1 MRTMTTTSGTPIESE
16 VEIDLLAV
24 LETLF
29 RDLIRRHGLAYGYE
43 DVHREFA
50 HVVAQL
56 NDVELKAYL
65 TESLLLSFARFEV
78 DQMMII
84 ERRAASA
91 EAEEETS

>member
-50 HVVAQL
+50 HVVRQL
-56 NDVELKAYL
+56 DEADLRGYL
-65 TESLLLSFARFEV
+65 TESLLLNFARFEV
-78 DQMMII
+78 DQMMLV
-84 ERRAASA
+84 ERRATS
-91 EAEEETS
+91 AEEETS

>member
-29 RDLIRRHGLAYGYE
+29 RDLIRNHGLAYGYE

-50 HVVAQL
+50 HIVRQI
-56 NDVELKAYL
+56 DEGELRGYL
-65 TESLLLSFARFEV
+65 TESLLLNFARFEV
-78 DQMMII
+78 DQMMLV
-84 ERRAASA
+84 ERRATS
-91 EAEEETS
+91 AEEETS

>member
-24 LETLF
+24 IETLF

-50 HVVAQL
+50 HVVRQL
-56 NDVELKAYL
+56 DETELRGYL
-65 TESLLLSFARFEV
+65 TESLLLNFARFEV
-78 DQMMII
+78 DQMMLV
-84 ERRAASA
+84 ERRATS
-91 EAEEETS
+91 AEEETS